1 MFFSPHKF
9 VKKKNRESLPRETKF
24 NNSLVPLVSNVT
36 ANEEKIENIQK
47 LLIDQIFS
55 KVRWRETINYMIK
68 NGVTHFIEIGPGK
81 VLSGLVRRI
90 KKDAEISNLNNFED
104 ILKFSNE
111 FTK

>member
-1 MFFSPHKF
+1 
-9 VKKKNRESLPRETKF
+9 
-24 NNSLVPLVSNVT
+24 
-36 ANEEKIENIQK
+36 
-47 LLIDQIFS
+47 
-55 KVRWRETINYMIK
+55 MIK